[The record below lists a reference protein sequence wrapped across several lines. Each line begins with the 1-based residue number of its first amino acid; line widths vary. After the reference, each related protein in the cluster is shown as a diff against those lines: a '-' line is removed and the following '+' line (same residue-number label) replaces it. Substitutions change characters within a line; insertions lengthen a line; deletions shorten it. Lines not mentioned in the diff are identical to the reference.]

1 MMKLIITLLLATT
14 LNGCATAMN
23 NYEQGLQWVET
34 ADARAD
40 ARAALDKNDFR
51 LMAVASRST
60 VIPGIDPARARQY
73 ELHCGVI
80 FMPGVGDTVR
90 SKEQL
95 RLMKKAYEY
104 AGQYNEI
111 VKQRC
116 QP

>member
-1 MMKLIITLLLATT
+1 MSLLLAVS

-23 NYEQGLQWVET
+23 KDEQGLLWVET

-40 ARAALDKNDFR
+40 ANAALNKNDFR

-60 VIPGIDPARARQY
+60 VIPGIDPAKARQY

-111 VKQRC
+111 IKQRC
-116 QP
+116 IP